1 VVVFVL
7 LMAHPAARGA
17 ARSARTDDPV
27 PALRQALAAPPSL
40 RPARAIERAG
50 GDLLLGVFA
59 DADHAVRALLRVLQL
74 PGWVVGLGAGDLDQ
88 PLPLSVHEVRGPGL
102 EAARAALVRARSGTS
117 VPVAV
122 AAGQETADDLAAEA
136 EAVLRLVGFAVRR
149 RSAGQARLAR
159 LVEERPTASQ
169 ADLAARLGITQQA
182 VSRSL
187 RTGGVPEV
195 RAASEVASRLLRTL
209 EIGAGRRV

>member
-1 VVVFVL
+1 
-7 LMAHPAARGA
+7 MAHPSARGS
-17 ARSARTDDPV
+17 ARAARTDDPV

-59 DADHAVRALLRVLQL
+59 EAEQTVRAVVRVLQL
-74 PGWVVGLGAGDLDQ
+74 PGWEVGLGVGALDV

-102 EAARAALVRARSGTS
+102 EAARAALRRARTGSS
-117 VPVAV
+117 VPVGV
-122 AAGQETADDLAAEA
+122 GAGQEAADDLAGEA
-136 EAVLRLVGFAVRR
+136 EAILRLIGFTVRG

-159 LVEERPTASQ
+159 LVDERPAAAQSE
-169 ADLAARLGITQQA
+169 LAARLGVTQQA

-187 RTGGVPEV
+187 RSGGVPEA
-195 RAASEVASRLLRTL
+195 RAAAGAATRLLRTL
-209 EIGAGRRV
+209 DIGAGRRM